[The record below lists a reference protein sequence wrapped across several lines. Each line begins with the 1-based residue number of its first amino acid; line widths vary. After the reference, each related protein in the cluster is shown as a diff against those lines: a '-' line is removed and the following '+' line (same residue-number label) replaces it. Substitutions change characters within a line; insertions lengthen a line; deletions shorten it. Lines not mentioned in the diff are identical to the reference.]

1 MYRLGNQLMRQK
13 LVQIMEPTDKA
24 KKCELVYGIKC
35 ADCSASYVG
44 ETKQALV
51 SRLKQHQRAST
62 NENQVSAVY
71 KHISDTGHSFDDK
84 DVVILDREQ
93 RWFERGVCEAIYERI
108 ENPSINKKGGL
119 RFSLSKTW
127 DRPLQNVQR
136 CLSHDCS
143 PSRHQVSV

>member
-1 MYRLGNQLMRQK
+1 MKTR
-13 LVQIMEPTDKA
+13 EPTDKT

-35 ADCSASYVG
+35 ADCNATYVG

-51 SRLKQHQRAST
+51 SRLKQHRRSST
-62 NENQVSAVY
+62 NESQVSAVF
-71 KHISDTGHSFDDK
+71 KHISDTGHRFDDK

-93 RWFERGVCEAIYERI
+93 RWFERGVREAIHERI

-127 DRPLQNVQR
+127 DRPLQQVQCR
-136 CLSHDCS
+136 LSHDHS
-143 PSRHQVSV
+143 QSRHQVSV